1 MTTATTS
8 APPDFLEALLERF
21 DPSVFHSPRDTA
33 RIRLEL
39 GDDSAW
45 DALIEGESARL
56 VEASAAQPDSRLIA
70 DAATW
75 RRIARD
81 VRGGMAA
88 YREGRLRV
96 RMNLHLGVGLLAAT
110 SSSREPGRMRFGS
123 VGTRIGELS
132 YVEAGMG
139 PPVVALHGLG
149 GTKASFL
156 PTLADLAGAHRVVAL
171 DLPGFGESAKPI
183 GASYDARF
191 MARSV
196 VAAMD
201 GLEIDTAHL
210 VGNSMGGRVALEAG
224 MSHPDRVERMVLL
237 CPAVAWIRDR
247 RFAGIVRLLRPEL
260 GLLQVTPRP
269 VVDALVRRLVP
280 GATDGWAAAGVD
292 EFLRSYLTPRG
303 RAAFYAAARHI
314 YLDEPEG
321 DEGFWTRLSALERD
335 CLFIWGEHD
344 GLVPAGFRRHVEERL
359 PGAEHLVLPC
369 GHVPQVEAPRATHA
383 AMLRFLGA

>member
-1 MTTATTS
+1 MTTSATS
-8 APPDFLEALLERF
+8 APPVFLAALIERF
-21 DPSVFHSPRDTA
+21 DPSVFHSPRYTA
-33 RIRLEL
+33 RIRLEV
-39 GDDSAW
+39 GSEGAW
-45 DALIEGESARL
+45 DAVVEDGKAQL
-56 VEASAAQPDSRLIA
+56 VEASSAEPDSRLMA

-88 YREGRLRV
+88 YRQGKLRV
-96 RMNLHLGVGLLAAT
+96 RANLHLGVGLLAAT

-123 VGTRIGELS
+123 VDTRIGELS
-132 YVEAGMG
+132 YVEAGTG
-139 PPVVALHGLG
+139 PPILALHGLG

-156 PTLADLAGAHRVVAL
+156 PTLADMAASHRVIAL

-183 GASYDARF
+183 GAAYDARF

-196 VAAMD
+196 IAAMD
-201 GLEIDTAHL
+201 GLELDTAHL

-224 MSHPDRVERMVLL
+224 MRHADRVERLVLL
-237 CPAVAWIRDR
+237 CPAVAWLRDR
-247 RFAGIVRLLRPEL
+247 RYAAIVRLLRPEL

-269 VVDALVRRLVP
+269 VVEGLVRRLVP
-280 GATDGWAAAGVD
+280 GASDGWAAAGVD

-303 RAAFYAAARHI
+303 RAAFYAAARNI
-314 YLDEPEG
+314 YLDEPDG
-321 DEGFWTRLSALERD
+321 DDGFWVRLSALERD
-335 CLFIWGEHD
+335 CLFVWGAHD

-359 PGAEHLVLPC
+359 PRAEHLVLPC
-369 GHVPQVEAPRATHA
+369 GHVPQVEAPRQTHG